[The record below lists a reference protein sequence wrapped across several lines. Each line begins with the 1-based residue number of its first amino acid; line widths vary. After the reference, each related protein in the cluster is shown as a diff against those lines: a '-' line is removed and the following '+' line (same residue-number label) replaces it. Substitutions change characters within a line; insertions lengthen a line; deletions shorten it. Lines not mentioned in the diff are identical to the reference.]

1 MKDKEWCKTI
11 EAEIT
16 DLKNRV
22 SKLEGNLANEP
33 ENSSSC
39 SEQKTLEG
47 DIEWPEA
54 DIGGLHFNAVK
65 THAVFEKIDGI
76 YYSRDILFHSA
87 RDTDEG
93 TGRDLLSDYLASD
106 AVRLAIK
113 KAFNI
118 SENVYV
124 YLPKTNQGV
133 KKYNG
138 VSWWYWLKPRSS
150 GSSAGFTY
158 VHDYGI
164 STDYSASAVGGCAPA
179 FCVGGNRHG

>member
-22 SKLEGNLANEP
+22 SKLEGNQANEP
-33 ENSSSC
+33 ENNSSC

-93 TGRDLLSDYLASD
+93 TGRDLLSEYLSSD
-106 AVRLAIK
+106 AVSEAFQ
-113 KAFNI
+113 KAFNFALKAH
-118 SENVYV
+118 VF
-124 YLPKTNQGV
+124 LPKTNQGV

-150 GSSAGFTY
+150 GSSASFTR
-158 VHDYGI
+158 VSGYGT
-164 STDYSASAVGGCAPA
+164 SDANNASAVGGCAPA